1 MAKDANI
8 NIRIEK
14 EVKSNA
20 EALFASFGITVS
32 DAIKIFLHQSLM
44 TGGLPFEVR
53 QPRYNRES
61 ELAMDEARQI
71 IAGKKKSKSYQS
83 ASDMINDLDGE

>member
-32 DAIKIFLHQSLM
+32 DAIKIFLHPVSYTHLDVYKRQRVPIEHQRPVPAPHIDRTAVM
-44 TGGLPFEVR
+44 TRMV
-53 QPRYNRES
+53 
-61 ELAMDEARQI
+61 I
-71 IAGKKKSKSYQS
+71 IEQRRPVE
-83 ASDMINDLDGE
+83 IHRRRRI

>member
-20 EALFASFGITVS
+20 EALFSSFGITVS
-32 DAIKIFLHQSLM
+32 DAIKIFLHQSLIA
-44 TGGLPFEVR
+44 GGLPFEVR
-53 QPRYNRES
+53 QPRYNRDT
-61 ELAMDEARQI
+61 ELAMNEARKI
-71 IAGKKKSKSYQS
+71 IAGKKKAKSYQS
-83 ASDMINDLDGE
+83 ASDMINDLGDE

>member
-32 DAIKIFLHQSLM
+32 DAIKIFLHQSLRLNWQWM
-44 TGGLPFEVR
+44 KQDRSLQERRNQKTINQR
-53 QPRYNRES
+53 QT
-61 ELAMDEARQI
+61 
-71 IAGKKKSKSYQS
+71 
-83 ASDMINDLDGE
+83 